1 MGRAAK
7 VRLFSGGLQNR
18 QSLSFGEE
26 TRKITQ
32 IRTQT
37 NGRWQDTGEIK
48 AGEVAM
54 VYGLGP
60 VHAGEIV
67 GTESLLPYNRM
78 TNRFA
83 TPLLTSTVI
92 PMEEKDLPAL
102 KNALEELASEDPT
115 LQVGWEPM
123 SRELYVRLMG
133 SMQIQILRQLL
144 LSRFS
149 LHAEFGEM
157 QVIYLE
163 TPSKAGF
170 GRVHYTWP
178 KPCWACMDFA
188 IEPLPR
194 GSGYTFDSSVLPEK
208 IGMRYQNQVE
218 KTIPRALEQG
228 RLGWQVTDLA
238 IHLIDGS
245 DHVYH
250 THPLDFILATPW
262 GIQDALQ
269 NTGTI
274 LLEPILSCRITMP
287 QESMGRVLTRL
298 NTLRAVFDTPVIR
311 SDSVTMECQIP
322 VAGSMDFPTELAA
335 MTGGKAA
342 LTSSFSHYQSVDL
355 SLGKVCPRRGVDPLD
370 TARYILAARNALES
384 EIW

>member
-1 MGRAAK
+1 MGRAARI
-7 VRLFSGGLQNR
+7 RLFSGSLQNR

-32 IRTQT
+32 IRTRRD
-37 NGRWQDTGEIK
+37 GKLQDAGEIR
-48 AGEVAM
+48 AGEVAL

-60 VHAGEIV
+60 VRAGEIV
-67 GTESLLPYNRM
+67 GKEALLPPGRM

-92 PMEEKDLPAL
+92 PEEEKDLPAL
-102 KNALEELASEDPT
+102 KSALEELASEDPT
-115 LQVGWEPM
+115 LQVGWEPI

-133 SMQIQILRQLL
+133 SMQTQILQQLL
-144 LSRFS
+144 QSRFS
-149 LHAEFGEM
+149 LKAGFGEM
-157 QVIYLE
+157 RVIYLE
-163 TPSKAGF
+163 TPSRAGY

-208 IGMRYQNQVE
+208 IGLRYQNQVE
-218 KTIPRALEQG
+218 KTLPRALEQG

-250 THPLDFILATPW
+250 THPLDFVLATPW

-269 NTGTI
+269 NTGTT

-287 QESMGRVLTRL
+287 
-298 NTLRAVFDTPVIR
+298 
-311 SDSVTMECQIP
+311 
-322 VAGSMDFPTELAA
+322 GS
-335 MTGGKAA
+335 
-342 LTSSFSHYQSVDL
+342 
-355 SLGKVCPRRGVDPLD
+355 R
-370 TARYILAARNALES
+370 
-384 EIW
+384 